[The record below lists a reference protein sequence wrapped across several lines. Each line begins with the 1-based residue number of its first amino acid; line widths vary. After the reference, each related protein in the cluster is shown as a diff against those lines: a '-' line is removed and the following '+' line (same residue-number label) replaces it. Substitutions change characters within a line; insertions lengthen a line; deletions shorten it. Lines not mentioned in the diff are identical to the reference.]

1 MKSITNRK
9 SKVYAVSDEEFV
21 QIVAN
26 ANSYSDCLRALG
38 LSTSGGSSTDVL
50 KERINEL
57 ECSIEHFH
65 KKGGQSYQAKYNLT
79 DILVENSTYAN
90 ISSLKKR
97 LVGEG
102 VLEYKCAICGITEWM
117 GQTLSLQLDHIN
129 GIHNDHRLT
138 NLRFLCPNCHSL
150 TETFAGRNQKK

>member
-65 KKGGQSYQAKYNLT
+65 KKGG
-79 DILVENSTYAN
+79 
-90 ISSLKKR
+90 
-97 LVGEG
+97 
-102 VLEYKCAICGITEWM
+102 
-117 GQTLSLQLDHIN
+117 
-129 GIHNDHRLT
+129 
-138 NLRFLCPNCHSL
+138 
-150 TETFAGRNQKK
+150 